1 VAGDFNKDGK
11 VDLAAFEGK
20 QIEILINK
28 GSGKFAPGQVLA
40 MSGSSASGAVGDF
53 DADGNVDIANSEGNK
68 TLVWWGKGNGT
79 FAAPTIIL
87 PPSNDG
93 FSSLA
98 AADFNN
104 DGLEDLAISSN
115 IPDPNCPVYD
125 WPICG
130 STMAYIYKNLGGRKF
145 SRVSSYT
152 MGPADNGVLFTA
164 DLNGDL
170 NQDLVNLLDA
180 AGVATG
186 ELSFRPGNGNNT
198 FGAEQVIDGPSSIE
212 VGFRDLNLDSRTDI
226 VEPEYFPEAFV
237 HVILATSGYT
247 TCPGVNSASL
257 HAKICAPA
265 NGATVSSPL
274 LVTAAGNSP
283 IGVQRLE
290 IWVDGKKIYQKLGDQ
305 LNKRISLSS
314 GQHRLVVVAVDKHV
328 GTSSAVEY
336 VNVQ

>member
-1 VAGDFNKDGK
+1 
-11 VDLAAFEGK
+11 
-20 QIEILINK
+20 
-28 GSGKFAPGQVLA
+28 

-68 TLVWWGKGNGT
+68 ALVWWGKGNGT

-87 PPSNDG
+87 PPSTDG

-115 IPDPNCPVYD
+115 IPDPNCPVED

-145 SRVSSYT
+145 GRVSSYT
-152 MGPADNGVLFTA
+152 MGDADAGVLYTA

-170 NQDLVNLLDA
+170 NQDLVNLINA
-180 AGVATG
+180 AGVASG

-198 FGAEQVIDGPSSIE
+198 FGAEDVIDNPSAIE
-212 VGFRDLNLDSRTDI
+212 VGFRDLNLDSRTDVVI
-226 VEPEYFPEAFV
+226 PQYFPDGEV
-237 HVILATSGYT
+237 DVMLTSSGYT
-247 TCPGVNSASL
+247 NCPGVSSASL
-257 HAKICAPA
+257 NAKICAPA
-265 NGATVSSPL
+265 NDATVSSPF

-314 GQHRLVVVAVDKHV
+314 GQHRLVVVAVDEYI
-328 GTSSAVEY
+328 GSSSAVEY